1 MHQVS
6 SPISSNSHLPSLRR
20 LSIAACC
27 LYLCFAGSVSFA
39 GSAQEEEEEE
49 EEISPARQNLILR
62 AYFNRQFANMRS
74 FGSSA
79 RGRRDPF
86 LDDYI
91 DRQIDHYLSELREK
105 LANLNN
111 HFAQVEQ
118 AQETI
123 LQGSSAQAIGQARIQ
138 WRNAVKG
145 VQDEAGDL
153 WNMLRY
159 VLTALED
166 KDDLKPLEAQEA
178 DSLYEK
184 ETQFIGEQ
192 LGKAEKRITEY
203 FFRVESVIQLE
214 DLKGENMLIHL
225 YLAREMAKKLRKVS
239 R

>member
-1 MHQVS
+1 MHQIS
-6 SPISSNSHLPSLRR
+6 SPISSNSHLSSLRR
-20 LSIAACC
+20 LSTVACC
-27 LYLCFAGSVSFA
+27 LCLCFAGSVSFA

-49 EEISPARQNLILR
+49 ISPARQNPILR
-62 AYFNRQFANMRS
+62 AHFRRQFGNMRS
-74 FGSSA
+74 FGTRG

-86 LDDYI
+86 LEDYI

-105 LANLNN
+105 LAQLNN

-123 LQGSSAQAIGQARIQ
+123 LQDSSAQAIGQARVR
-138 WRNAVKG
+138 WRSALKG

-153 WNMLRY
+153 WNMLRF
-159 VLTALED
+159 VLTVLED
-166 KDDLKPLEAQEA
+166 KGDLKPFEPQEP

-192 LGKAEKRITEY
+192 IGKAEKRITEY
-203 FFRVESVIQLE
+203 LFQVESVIRLE

-225 YLAREMAKKLRKVS
+225 YLAREMAKKIRERS

>member
-20 LSIAACC
+20 LPITACC

-39 GSAQEEEEEE
+39 PGAQEEEELP
-49 EEISPARQNLILR
+49 PARQNPILR
-62 AYFNRQFANMRS
+62 AHFRRQFGNMRS
-74 FGSSA
+74 FGTRA
-79 RGRRDPF
+79 RGGRDPF
-86 LDDYI
+86 LDDYV

-105 LANLNN
+105 LADLNN

-123 LQGSSAQAIGQARIQ
+123 LQGSSAQAIGQARVQ
-138 WRNAVKG
+138 WRNAFKE
-145 VQDEAGDL
+145 VQDEAGGL
-153 WNMLRY
+153 WNMLRF

-166 KDDLKPLEAQEA
+166 KGDLDPLESQGP

-192 LGKAEKRITEY
+192 IGKAEKRITDY

-225 YLAREMAKKLRKVS
+225 YLAREMAKKIRKLS

>member
-6 SPISSNSHLPSLRR
+6 SPISTNSHLPSFRR

-39 GSAQEEEEEE
+39 PGAQEEEEPP
-49 EEISPARQNLILR
+49 PARQNPILR
-62 AYFNRQFANMRS
+62 AYFSRQLGNMRS
-74 FGSSA
+74 FGSSG

-86 LDDYI
+86 LDDYV

-105 LANLNN
+105 LADLNN

-118 AQETI
+118 AQEAI
-123 LQGSSAQAIGQARIQ
+123 LQGSSAQAIGRARLQ
-138 WRNAVKG
+138 WRNALKD
-145 VQDEAGDL
+145 VQDEASDL

-159 VLTALED
+159 VLTVLED
-166 KDDLKPLEAQEA
+166 KGDLPPVEPQEP

-192 LGKAEKRITEY
+192 IGKAEKRITEY
-203 FFRVESVIQLE
+203 LFRVASVIQLE

-225 YLAREMAKKLRKVS
+225 YLAREMAKKIRKLS
-239 R
+239 G

>member
-6 SPISSNSHLPSLRR
+6 SPISTNSHLPSFRR

-39 GSAQEEEEEE
+39 PGAQEEEEPP
-49 EEISPARQNLILR
+49 PARQNPILR
-62 AYFNRQFANMRS
+62 AYFSRQLGNMRS
-74 FGSSA
+74 FGSSG

-86 LDDYI
+86 LDDYV

-105 LANLNN
+105 LADLNN

-118 AQETI
+118 AQEAI
-123 LQGSSAQAIGQARIQ
+123 LQASSAQAIGRARVQ
-138 WRNAVKG
+138 WRNALKD
-145 VQDEAGDL
+145 VQDEASDL

-159 VLTALED
+159 VLTVLED
-166 KDDLKPLEAQEA
+166 KGDPKPFEPREP
-178 DSLYEK
+178 DSLYES

-192 LGKAEKRITEY
+192 IGKAEKRITAY
-203 FFRVESVIQLE
+203 LFRVESVIQLE

-225 YLAREMAKKLRKVS
+225 YLAREMAKKIRKLS
-239 R
+239 G

>member
-1 MHQVS
+1 M
-6 SPISSNSHLPSLRR
+6 SL
-20 LSIAACC
+20 AP
-27 LYLCFAGSVSFA
+27 GT
-39 GSAQEEEEEE
+39 QEEEELP
-49 EEISPARQNLILR
+49 PARQNPILR
-62 AYFNRQFANMRS
+62 AHFRRHFGNMRS
-74 FGSSA
+74 FGTRA

-86 LDDYI
+86 LDDYV

-105 LANLNN
+105 LADLNN

-123 LQGSSAQAIGQARIQ
+123 LQGSSAQAIGQARVQ
-138 WRNAVKG
+138 WRNAFKE
-145 VQDEAGDL
+145 VQDEAGNL
-153 WNMLRY
+153 WNMLRF

-166 KDDLKPLEAQEA
+166 KDDLDPLEPQGP

-192 LGKAEKRITEY
+192 IGKAEKRITDY

-214 DLKGENMLIHL
+214 DLKGKNMLIHL
-225 YLAREMAKKLRKVS
+225 YLAREMAKKIRQLS

>member
-6 SPISSNSHLPSLRR
+6 SAISTNSHLPSFRR

-27 LYLCFAGSVSFA
+27 LYLCCAGSVSFA
-39 GSAQEEEEEE
+39 PGAQEEEDPP
-49 EEISPARQNLILR
+49 PARQNPILR
-62 AYFNRQFANMRS
+62 AYFRRQLQNMRS
-74 FGSSA
+74 FGASS

-86 LDDYI
+86 LDDYV

-105 LANLNN
+105 LADLNN

-123 LQGSSAQAIGQARIQ
+123 LQGSSAQAIGPARVQ
-138 WRNAVKG
+138 WRNALKG

-159 VLTALED
+159 VLTVLED
-166 KDDLKPLEAQEA
+166 KGDLQPVEPQEQ
-178 DSLYEK
+178 DSLYEE

-192 LGKAEKRITEY
+192 IGKAEKRITEY
-203 FFRVESVIQLE
+203 LFQVESVIQLE

-225 YLAREMAKKLRKVS
+225 YLAREMAKKIRKLS
-239 R
+239 G

>member
-1 MHQVS
+1 
-6 SPISSNSHLPSLRR
+6 
-20 LSIAACC
+20 
-27 LYLCFAGSVSFA
+27 VSFA
-39 GSAQEEEEEE
+39 LSTHQEEEEVVA
-49 EEISPARQNLILR
+49 PARQNPILR
-62 AYFNRQFANMRS
+62 AHFRRQFANMRS
-74 FGSSA
+74 FGGRA

-86 LDDYI
+86 LEDYI

-105 LANLNN
+105 LAQLNN

-123 LQGSSAQAIGQARIQ
+123 LQGSSAQAIGQARVQ
-138 WRNAVKG
+138 WRKALKE

-153 WNMLRY
+153 WNMLRF
-159 VLTALED
+159 VLTVLED
-166 KDDLKPLEAQEA
+166 KGDLKPFEPQRP

-192 LGKAEKRITEY
+192 IGKAEKRITEY
-203 FFRVESVIQLE
+203 LFQVESVIQLE

-225 YLAREMAKKLRKVS
+225 YLAREMAKKIRGMS

>member
-1 MHQVS
+1 M
-6 SPISSNSHLPSLRR
+6 
-20 LSIAACC
+20 
-27 LYLCFAGSVSFA
+27 SFA
-39 GSAQEEEEEE
+39 PGAQEEEDPP
-49 EEISPARQNLILR
+49 PARQNSILR
-62 AYFNRQFANMRS
+62 AHFRRQLVNIRS
-74 FGSSA
+74 FGTTG

-86 LDDYI
+86 LEDYI

-105 LANLNN
+105 LADLNN

-123 LQGSSAQAIGQARIQ
+123 LQGSSAQAIRQARVH
-138 WRNAVKG
+138 WKNALKG
-145 VQDEAGDL
+145 VQDEAGDV

-166 KDDLKPLEAQEA
+166 KGDLKPVEPQGP

-192 LGKAEKRITEY
+192 IGKAEKRITEY

-225 YLAREMAKKLRKVS
+225 YLAREMAKQIRKLS